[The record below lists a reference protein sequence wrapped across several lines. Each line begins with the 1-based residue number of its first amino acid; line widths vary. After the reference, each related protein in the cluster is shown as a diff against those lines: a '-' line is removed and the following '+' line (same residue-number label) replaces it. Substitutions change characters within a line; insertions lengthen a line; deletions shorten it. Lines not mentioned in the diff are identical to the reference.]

1 MNNERMD
8 YLLSYMDGLT
18 KLANSEVS
26 YRCNNEIAECIGWI
40 RDEFQAYDLPIGAL
54 AGLLKKADDTND

>member
-8 YLLSYMDGLT
+8 YLLAYMNGLT

-26 YRCNNEIAECIGWI
+26 YICNKEISECIGWI
-40 RDEFQAYDLPIGAL
+40 REELRKSPKDPFEV
-54 AGLLKKADDTND
+54 TSND